1 MVIVIRALQAVLMLF
16 ALGGAVTAFVVGVIV
31 IDGVDGCVLAPAE
44 GDYTSKTCS
53 HFEAKASSAIGVGAS
68 GVASAVI
75 AIALN
80 GLVPPKPQVQGS
92 QRAMPPQQ
100 PTGPYPQQQP
110 PFGPPR

>member
-1 MVIVIRALQAVLMLF
+1 MTTAIRALQAVLLLF

-31 IDGVDGCVLAPAE
+31 IDGVDGCAPVPIE
-44 GDYTSKTCS
+44 GSTTKTCS

-80 GLVPPKPQVQGS
+80 GFVPPKSQVQAP